1 MKKKFILPL
10 IFIGVFILLIIPARF
25 LWSEQESFEPPNEK
39 SPIKHDV
46 NIVSL
51 QKDKAR
57 YKPGSDISFQA
68 SLSDKPEHSIDMKVE
83 FFHLGDKIHE
93 KIIQVSDKH
102 FDWTWTPPKKDFQ
115 GYLVKVSPLHNHDS
129 FQTIAVDV
137 SSSWG
142 KFPRYGFLSSFVKME
157 KEKQSSV
164 INTLNRFHING
175 IQFYD
180 WLSEYHMPI
189 KDGAQSWY
197 NMANQKVNLKT
208 IKTYIDLA
216 HQKNMNAM
224 SYNLI
229 NGTLDDA
236 EEDGVQ
242 PEWYLYRDQKQE
254 NVDSHNL
261 PDHWKSD
268 IYLTNPANG
277 AWQNYI
283 FNNQKTAFE
292 QLPFD
297 GWHIDQLGD
306 RGKVYDSSGER
317 VDLPGTYKSFFQ
329 NAQRSFQEEDI
340 VMNAVNQ
347 YGQEQI
353 AQSSVPFLYTELW
366 DPARTYT
373 ELENVIKENDRLS
386 NSEKNTVIAGYMNN
400 KKSDG
405 NGKFNTPGILYTDA
419 LLFAQGGAHIE
430 LGEHMLSKDYFPHH
444 TLTMG
449 DELTTP
455 LKHYYDF
462 MVAYEN
468 LLRDGLQEAPLTVS
482 TSNWVRLSD
491 RPEKGKVYAFA
502 KKNDQKKVIHLINYF
517 DARHMNWRDEN
528 GTQSEPSMK
537 RDLTLYINEPKE
549 VKNVWVASPDWNK
562 GLPMKL
568 EFEQEDDEVQVK
580 VPKIKYWDMLVFEY

>member
-1 MKKKFILPL
+1 MKKKFVLPL
-10 IFIGVFILLIIPARF
+10 IFIGVFILLTIPARF

-46 NIVSL
+46 EVVSL
-51 QKDKAR
+51 QKDKSR

-68 SLSDKPEHSIDMKVE
+68 FLSNKPEHSIDMKVE
-83 FFHLGDKIHE
+83 FYHLGDKIHE
-93 KIIQVSDKH
+93 KIIQVSNKK
-102 FDWTWTPPKKDFQ
+102 FDWTWTPPEEDFQ
-115 GYLVKVSPLHNHDS
+115 GYLVKVSPLHNQDS

-142 KFPRYGFLSSFVKME
+142 KFPRYGFLSSFEKMD
-157 KEKQSSV
+157 KGKQSSV
-164 INTLNRFHING
+164 INTLSRFHING
-175 IQFYD
+175 IQFYG
-180 WLSEYHMPI
+180 WLDEYHLPLN
-189 KDGAQSWY
+189 DASENWN
-197 NMANQKVNLKT
+197 NMANQKVNSKT

-236 EEDGVQ
+236 EKDGVQ
-242 PEWYLYRDQKQE
+242 PEWYLYRDKQQE

-261 PDHWKSD
+261 PDNWKSD

-292 QLPFD
+292 HLPFD
-297 GWHIDQLGD
+297 GWHIDQLGN

-317 VDLPGTYKSFFQ
+317 IQLPNTYKSFLQ
-329 NAQRSFQEEDI
+329 NARRTFEDKDL

-353 AQSSVPFLYTELW
+353 AQSPVPFMYTELW

-373 ELENVIKENDRLS
+373 EIENVIKENNKLS
-386 NSEKNTVIAGYMNN
+386 NGEKNTVIAGYMNN
-400 KKSDG
+400 KKSNG

-444 TLTMG
+444 TLHMS
-449 DELTTP
+449 DELTQS

-502 KKNDQKKVIHLINYF
+502 KESDKKKVIHLINYF
-517 DARHMNWRDEN
+517 NARHMNWRDAK

-537 RDLTLYINEPKE
+537 RDLTLYINETKE

-562 GLPMKL
+562 GLPQKL
-568 EFEQEDDEVQVK
+568 EFEQEDGEVHVN
-580 VPKIKYWDMLVFEY
+580 VPRIKYWDMVVFE